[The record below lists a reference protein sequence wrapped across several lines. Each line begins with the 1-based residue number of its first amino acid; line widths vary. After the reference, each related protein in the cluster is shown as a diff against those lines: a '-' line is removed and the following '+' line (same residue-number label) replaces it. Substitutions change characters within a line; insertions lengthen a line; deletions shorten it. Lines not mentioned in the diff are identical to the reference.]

1 MLAAENTAQR
11 AQRSRQHL
19 LWVPCVLCGYHFRHG
34 LVFGIRSA
42 DTFAGTFDSIGLE
55 EPRASALTFAHPMLQ
70 SLRIR
75 NLALLEEV
83 ALDFEAGFT
92 AVTGETGAGKS
103 ILLGA
108 LALLAGERVDKT
120 IIRQGAPSC
129 DAEASL
135 FFQKPERI
143 DAVLG
148 ELNLPPCEDG
158 LLIIKRSLPRE
169 KAPKITV
176 NGGLASL
183 SALQRLGEHWVDFH
197 GPSEPRRLL
206 KESCQLELLDL
217 FGRAHGALVSYQ
229 QKFRAWREQV
239 AERERIARETKLSP
253 DQIAFLENQL
263 ASIDALELTEE
274 AIEKLERDF
283 ARMSSA
289 QELIE
294 LTQTLEAGLTGE
306 EGVQLKL
313 AALLREARQV
323 ENIDAASKPLADRLA
338 SVTVE
343 LNDLSS
349 EFSALSQQLQFDP
362 EQAEELES
370 QMNTWLDL
378 KRKHGGELP
387 AVIIARDEMRRRLEV
402 QGDLEG
408 TLARLEKQI
417 AESERAAKAEARTLR
432 GLREKAA
439 KELARIAA
447 KSIEQLGFKKADFQI
462 RIVPLVELTP
472 TGDCGA
478 EFLFSPNVGEAPL
491 PLNRVASSGEL
502 ARVMLALKTVL
513 ADLDEVPLLVFD
525 EVDANVGGEIGR
537 IVGEKMAGIA
547 KNHQVLCVT
556 HLPQVAAQATCHLV
570 VTKDQTKD
578 RAVVTIEPIQASRKD
593 RVSELARMLG
603 DSKAKS
609 ALAHAEELLGK

>member
-1 MLAAENTAQR
+1 
-11 AQRSRQHL
+11 
-19 LWVPCVLCGYHFRHG
+19 
-34 LVFGIRSA
+34 
-42 DTFAGTFDSIGLE
+42 
-55 EPRASALTFAHPMLQ
+55 MLQ

-108 LALLAGERVDKT
+108 LALLAGERADKT
-120 IIRQGAPSC
+120 IIRQGAASC
-129 DAEASL
+129 DAESAL
-135 FFQKPERI
+135 FFKNPGKI
-143 DAVLG
+143 DAVLE
-148 ELNLPPCEDG
+148 ELDLPPCEDG
-158 LLIIKRSLPRE
+158 LLIIKRSVPRD

-176 NGGLASL
+176 NGSLATL

-206 KESCQLELLDL
+206 KEACQLELLDL
-217 FGRAHGALVSYQ
+217 FGRAHPALDGYREKYQ
-229 QKFRAWREQV
+229 AWRGLL

-253 DQIAFLENQL
+253 DQIEFLENQL
-263 ASIDALELTEE
+263 SNLDALELTTESIE
-274 AIEKLERDF
+274 ALERDF
-283 ARMSSA
+283 ARMSRA

-294 LTQTLEAGLTGE
+294 LAQRLESGLAGE

-313 AALLREARQV
+313 AALLRDARQL
-323 ENIDAASKPLADRLA
+323 ETIDAASKPLADRLA
-338 SVTVE
+338 SVAVE
-343 LNDLSS
+343 LNDLSA
-349 EFSALSQQLQFDP
+349 EFAGLSQELQFDE
-362 EQAEELES
+362 EQAEELAS
-370 QMNTWLDL
+370 RMNTWLEI
-378 KRKHGGELP
+378 KRKHGGEL
-387 AVIIARDEMRRRLEV
+387 ASIMTARDEMRRRLEI

-408 TLARLEKQI
+408 AMSRMEKQI
-417 AESERAAKAEARTLR
+417 SDAEHAVKKEAQGLRAV
-432 GLREKAA
+432 REKAA
-439 KELARIAA
+439 KELSKAAARSIA
-447 KSIEQLGFKKADFQI
+447 QLGFKKADFQI
-462 RIVPLVELTP
+462 RIVPLAEP
-472 TGDCGA
+472 GPSGDCGA

-513 ADLDEVPLLVFD
+513 ADLDDVPLLVFD

-537 IVGEKMAGIA
+537 VVGEKMAEIA
-547 KNHQVLCVT
+547 RNHQVLCVT

-578 RAVVTIEPIQASRKD
+578 RAVVSIEPIQASRRA

-609 ALAHAEELLGK
+609 ALAHAEELLRGGGEES